1 MGNRAGGC
9 GNGMMGQPAEIAKQI
24 RDLMNEGRITELNR
38 LVSDEFYAVF
48 AIGKPGEFETYD
60 ADQYHQGNIEAHKNT
75 TKEKT
80 LTGNTPTSVG
90 VCGPKS
96 SLSSRQPSILR

>member
-48 AIGKPGEFETYD
+48 AIGKPG
-60 ADQYHQGNIEAHKNT
+60 I
-75 TKEKT
+75 
-80 LTGNTPTSVG
+80 
-90 VCGPKS
+90 
-96 SLSSRQPSILR
+96 